1 MNISSLCHNFDEL
14 HTLLARMKAK
24 CNIIGIKENML
35 KKHTVRN
42 INININGY
50 AIQHTPTEANCSG
63 ALLYISNS
71 LNNIVRNNLAI
82 YKKKEL
88 ESIFIEVKRRQNNN
102 VNG

>member
-1 MNISSLCHNFDEL
+1 MSSLCHSFDEL

-24 CNIIGIKENML
+24 CNIIGIKEAML

-50 AIQHTPTEANCSG
+50 AIQHTPTEVNCSS
-63 ALLYISNS
+63 ALLYIGNS
-71 LNNIVRNNLAI
+71 LNYIVRNNLAI

-88 ESIFIEVKRRQNNN
+88 ESIFTEVKRRQNNN

>member
-1 MNISSLCHNFDEL
+1 MHSFDEL
-14 HTLLARMKAK
+14 HILLARMKAK
-24 CNIIGIKENML
+24 CNITGIKETML

-50 AIQHTPTEANCSG
+50 AIQHTPTEANCSS
-63 ALLYISNS
+63 ALLYIDNS
-71 LNNIVRNNLAI
+71 LNYIVRNNLAI